1 MSLPVMGRLVA
12 SIGLA
17 CSAIF
22 QWVFDGG
29 RVYPANFAV
38 MVTGSDSNDVL
49 PTSLNRNQS
58 QGSDFSL
65 WFIGFVDSVKDG
77 LDHQFLWVFR
87 RCGSGGLVYSSE
99 ISPKKTVLPPV
110 CYSEME
116 NIEKTFI
123 SKTTKILGALQEL
136 FASELVAR
144 VDAMISA
151 TDNAVELKRNLS
163 VAYRQA
169 KITVEV
175 LVIVAGG
182 AVLT

>member
-38 MVTGSDSNDVL
+38 MVTGSD
-49 PTSLNRNQS
+49 
-58 QGSDFSL
+58 
-65 WFIGFVDSVKDG
+65 
-77 LDHQFLWVFR
+77 
-87 RCGSGGLVYSSE
+87 
-99 ISPKKTVLPPV
+99 
-110 CYSEME
+110 
-116 NIEKTFI
+116 
-123 SKTTKILGALQEL
+123 ILGALQEL

>member
-1 MSLPVMGRLVA
+1 MSFPAMGRLVA

-29 RVYPANFAV
+29 RVYPTDFAV
-38 MVTGSDSNDVL
+38 MVTDNDNNGVL

-65 WFIGFVDSVKDG
+65 W
-77 LDHQFLWVFR
+77 
-87 RCGSGGLVYSSE
+87 
-99 ISPKKTVLPPV
+99 
-110 CYSEME
+110 
-116 NIEKTFI
+116 
-123 SKTTKILGALQEL
+123 
-136 FASELVAR
+136 

-175 LVIVAGG
+175 LEIVAGG